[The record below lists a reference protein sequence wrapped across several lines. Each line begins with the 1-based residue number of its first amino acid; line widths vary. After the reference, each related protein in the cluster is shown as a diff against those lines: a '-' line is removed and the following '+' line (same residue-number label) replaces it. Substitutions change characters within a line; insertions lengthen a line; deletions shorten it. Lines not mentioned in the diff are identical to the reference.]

1 MGGAAAPGPD
11 VSHYQGTVNWA
22 SVKAAGV
29 GFAIAKATEGSS
41 YVDAQFKANWQV
53 CVCARARA
61 RGLLP
66 FCYVCGDCRTKF
78 AYRLRGS
85 DFTLCRE

>member
-11 VSHYQGTVNWA
+11 VSHYQGSVNWA

-53 CVCARARA
+53 CVCVRAQSVTF
-61 RGLLP
+61 LLR
-66 FCYVCGDCRTKF
+66 VR
-78 AYRLRGS
+78 
-85 DFTLCRE
+85 